1 MDAYD
6 DVEAVGRGAFATVRR
21 VRRRADGASLVVK
34 KFHHPMSE
42 LTPKERAEVAQ
53 EVRGGGPRVGGGGG
67 RAAADVSGERRR
79 ASAPPACARPLVRA
93 VRARPRARP
102 HIRVVVAEGHDRTP
116 PRSAPRAG

>member
-1 MDAYD
+1 MEAYE

-53 EVRGGGPRVGGGGG
+53 EVPL
-67 RAAADVSGERRR
+67 AARR
-79 ASAPPACARPLVRA
+79 ALCVCVCVCLCVSVCVR
-93 VRARPRARP
+93 VRG
-102 HIRVVVAEGHDRTP
+102 RVCM
-116 PRSAPRAG
+116 